1 MLSADNARKA
11 LQYNFNGN
19 NIKVGNPIPF
29 THGYD
34 NYTGGMAAIGNFND
48 LMRANTNYPIVGVLG
63 SVGNPQNIKSSFPSY
78 NATWVGMDFAIT
90 GGGLTRTWTGT
101 AVTPG
106 DVTIVI
112 EVATLLFTGTLG
124 AYGTISG
131 SVSVHMGVATIVTG
145 TLVINAF
152 KNIFYGKMSWGMS
165 EDSGIAVNHQLLVGS
180 YFDIIGNDYVVTL
193 NAFKTL
199 SAEPLINPVD
209 SLQGELTGTA
219 SSIYM
224 AARSN
229 IYFDGYIF
237 PIANN

>member
-11 LQYNFNGN
+11 LQYNFTPN
-19 NIKVGNPIPF
+19 NIKVGAPQPF

-34 NYTGGMAAIGNFND
+34 NYTGGMAALGNFNS
-48 LMRANTNYPIVGVLG
+48 LMRDFKNYPIVGNFG
-63 SVGNPQNIKSSFPSY
+63 SIGAPQNLHSTFPGY
-78 NATWVGMDFAIT
+78 NAVWQAMDFVIS

-101 AVTPG
+101 AITPG

-131 SVSVHMGVATIVTG
+131 QASVSMGVATIVTG

-152 KNIFYGKMSWGMS
+152 KNIFYGKICWGMT
-165 EDSGIAVNHQLLVGS
+165 EDSGVSVNHQIKVDS
-180 YFDIIGNDYVVTL
+180 FFDIIGNDYTVTL
-193 NAFKTL
+193 NPFKTL

-209 SLQGELTGTA
+209 SLQGEVTGTA
-219 SSIYM
+219 SVIFM
-224 AARSN
+224 AAKNN
-229 IYFDGYIF
+229 IFFDGYIF
-237 PIANN
+237 PIQN